1 MRLSLRLICIAA
13 LAAVIVGR
21 LAPAHSGVVHL
32 IDLGGIN
39 DKVEHFTAYA
49 FLAALPSLH
58 RFRCRRIG
66 AAIVFLFLLGAALE
80 LGQLFSPGQTCDF
93 AAISYGILAGLAPVD
108 IPRFTFNAT
117 IANMPGALRP
127 RIGRSGFIALN
138 SAA

>member
-1 MRLSLRLICIAA
+1 MTLVLRLIWLAA
-13 LAAVIVGR
+13 LAAVIVGS
-21 LAPAHSGVVHL
+21 LAPAQGGVMHL
-32 IDLGGIN
+32 VDLGGIN

-58 RFRCRRIG
+58 RFRYRRIG
-66 AAIVFLFLLGAALE
+66 AAIVFLFLLDRVLE
-80 LGQLFSPGQTCDF
+80 LGQLLVG
-93 AAISYGILAGLAPVD
+93 

>member
-1 MRLSLRLICIAA
+1 MPLPSSAPLCRHGSAVLICSRTPNPC
-13 LAAVIVGR
+13 LVIFGS
-21 LAPAHSGVVHL
+21 LAPGHSGVVHL
-32 IDLGGIN
+32 IDLGAVN
-39 DKVEHFTAYA
+39 DKVEHLAAYA

-66 AAIVFLFLLGAALE
+66 AAIVFLFLLDRALE
-80 LGQLFSPGQTCDF
+80 LGQLLVG
-93 AAISYGILAGLAPVD
+93 

-117 IANMPGALRP
+117 IANMPGAFRP